1 MKQFRKIIFWLHLTS
16 GIVAGIVIFI
26 MSVTGALLA
35 FEKNIIE
42 FAEREMRVIA
52 APSENARRLPIGE
65 IIARVREAKS
75 DSNPSNITLQNEADA
90 AALVALGGGRQ
101 IFVNPYT
108 GEITGEGAKGVRG
121 FFRTM
126 TDLHRW
132 LALSGDGR
140 AVGKAITG
148 ACNLAFLFLA
158 ISGFYIWFPR
168 RWNWR
173 HFRAVMIL
181 RWKVKGKARD
191 FNWHTVIGFWSSL
204 VLIVL
209 TVTAAVIS
217 YTWASN
223 LVYTLT
229 GSEPP
234 RQQQRPQ
241 NAESAAKESF
251 IIPENIAALW
261 QRAEQQAPTW
271 KSISLRLPVQDDF
284 PAAFTIDE
292 GNSWNVFG
300 RSQLTLDAK
309 TAEVVKWEP
318 YLEQNAG
325 RQLRSWLRFT
335 HTGESFGIV
344 GQFIAFLACVGGAFL
359 VWTGFS
365 LVWRR
370 FRNWRTKRSSESLPV
385 S

>member
-1 MKQFRKIIFWLHLTS
+1 MKKFRKIIFWLHLTS
-16 GIVAGIVIFI
+16 GVVAGIVIFI
-26 MSVTGALLA
+26 MSVTGALLS

-42 FAEREMRVIA
+42 FAEREMRTIA
-52 APSENARRLPIGE
+52 LPSENAQRLPIGE
-65 IIARVREAKS
+65 IIAKAREAKPGAI
-75 DSNPSNITLQNEADA
+75 PSNITLQNEADA
-90 AALVALGGGRQ
+90 AALVALGRDGQ
-101 IFVNPYT
+101 VFVNPYT
-108 GEITGEGAKGVRG
+108 GEITGEGAKSVRE
-121 FFRTM
+121 FFRTT

-168 RWNWR
+168 RWTWR
-173 HFRAVMIL
+173 HFREAMVF

-234 RQQQRPQ
+234 RQQQRPP
-241 NAESAAKESF
+241 NAESGGKESF
-251 IIPENIAALW
+251 SIPENIAALW
-261 QRAEQQAPTW
+261 ERAEQQAPTW
-271 KSISLRLPVQDDF
+271 KSISLRLPVQDDS

-292 GNSWNVFG
+292 GKSWNIFG
-300 RSQLTLDAK
+300 RSQLTLDPQ
-309 TAEVVKWEP
+309 TAEIVKWEP
-318 YLEQNAG
+318 YSEQNAG
-325 RQLRSWLRFT
+325 RQLRSWFRFT

-344 GQFIAFLACVGGAFL
+344 GQFIGFLACVGGAFL

-365 LVWRR
+365 LAWRR
-370 FRNWRTKRSSESLPV
+370 FWRWRTKREPV
-385 S
+385 AD

>member
-35 FEKNIIE
+35 FEKNVIE
-42 FAEREMRVIA
+42 IAEREMRVIA
-52 APSENARRLPIGE
+52 APSENAQRLLIGE
-65 IIARVREAKS
+65 MIARVREAKPE
-75 DSNPSNITLQNEADA
+75 SNPSNITLQNEADA
-90 AALVALGGGRQ
+90 AALVALEGGRQ
-101 IFVNPYT
+101 VFVNPYT
-108 GEITGEGAKGVRG
+108 GEITGEGAKRVRG

-140 AVGKAITG
+140 PVGKAITG

-168 RWNWR
+168 RWSWR
-173 HFRAVMIL
+173 HFRAAMVF
-181 RWKVKGKARD
+181 RWKVRGKARD

-229 GSEPP
+229 GNEPP
-234 RQQQRPQ
+234 RQQQRPP
-241 NAESAAKESF
+241 NAESGKKESF
-251 IIPENIAALW
+251 VAPENISALW
-261 QRAEQQAPTW
+261 QKAEQQSPTW
-271 KSISLRLPVQDDF
+271 KSISLRLPLLDDS
-284 PAAFTIDE
+284 PATFTIDE
-292 GNSWNVFG
+292 GKSWNVFG

-318 YLEQNAG
+318 YSEQNAG
-325 RQLRSWLRFT
+325 RQLRSWFRFT
-335 HTGESFGIV
+335 HTGESFGIA

-365 LVWRR
+365 LAWRR
-370 FRNWRTKRSSESLPV
+370 FWRWRTKSDPIAD
-385 S
+385 